1 MFIDTIL
8 DALID
13 TAKIV
18 PVLLLLYILISFFS
32 HRSKKSFNLITKK
45 GKRFGPLIGS
55 ALGSIPQCGFSAVM
69 ADLYSK
75 RAITLGTL
83 FAIFLATS
91 DEAIPILISEP
102 AFYKE
107 MLLII
112 GIKILIG
119 ILFGYLIDL
128 ILPQKNQLQPAKVKP
143 KNETK
148 IDAKIETKN
157 EEIHEI
163 IHTDCCCCGNHHEE
177 NEKDEHEKD
186 EHGHEHCHSKKEHKH
201 HCCADNIFLDALI
214 HTARITLYI
223 LIFNLA
229 FGTLIYFVGEDAF
242 INFIS
247 INPYL
252 QPFAT
257 SLIGLIPNCAAS
269 VLITE
274 TYMAGAITLPATIAG
289 LAGGSGIGL
298 LVLFKQN
305 KNIKQNLLIL
315 LGLYLISVVVG
326 VALTPFL

>member
-13 TAKIV
+13 TAKII
-18 PVLLLLYILISFFS
+18 PVLLLLYILISYFS

-119 ILFGYLIDL
+119 IVFGYLIDL
-128 ILPQKNQLQPAKVKP
+128 ILPQKNPLQPAKVEP
-143 KNETK
+143 
-148 IDAKIETKN
+148 KIETKN

-163 IHTDCCCCGNHHEE
+163 VHTDCCCCGNHEEE
-177 NEKDEHEKD
+177 NEKDEHEHEKD
-186 EHGHEHCHSKKEHKH
+186 EHEHCHSKKEHKIK
-201 HCCADNIFLDALI
+201 CCSDNIFLDALI
-214 HTARITLYI
+214 HTAKISLYI

-298 LVLFKQN
+298 LILFKQN

-326 VALTPFL
+326 IALTPFL

>member
-148 IDAKIETKN
+148 IDAIKTA
-157 EEIHEI
+157 
-163 IHTDCCCCGNHHEE
+163 G
-177 NEKDEHEKD
+177 
-186 EHGHEHCHSKKEHKH
+186 
-201 HCCADNIFLDALI
+201 LDALLSS
-214 HTARITLYI
+214 TLQ
-223 LIFNLA
+223 
-229 FGTLIYFVGEDAF
+229 
-242 INFIS
+242 S
-247 INPYL
+247 
-252 QPFAT
+252 
-257 SLIGLIPNCAAS
+257 AS
-269 VLITE
+269 
-274 TYMAGAITLPATIAG
+274 G
-289 LAGGSGIGL
+289 
-298 LVLFKQN
+298 
-305 KNIKQNLLIL
+305 
-315 LGLYLISVVVG
+315 
-326 VALTPFL
+326 ALTILSVPVSTINEETISMYRMAAQRLNQARWDIDTILSSLNLDDPDDC